1 MKLILNI
8 DVPDLKPAI
17 EFYCAALG
25 LTHTR
30 TLDHD
35 TAELTGASSTIYL
48 LQKGGG
54 TQAVQSPPVARHYQ
68 RHWTPVHL
76 HVGAAHVSARVALL
90 DVEALPP
97 GATALAQIVT
107 DRPIGA
113 VRGDKLIVDLTT
125 GVSRVESGKNG
136 TGRVQGLFLPGS
148 QPGATAPDAKP
159 DTRSDARSSGNAGTA
174 PAVGLPRPLQL
185 KPPN

>member
-54 TQAVQSPPVARHYQ
+54 TQAVQSPPAR
-68 RHWTPVHL
+68 
-76 HVGAAHVSARVALL
+76 SARVITST
-90 DVEALPP
+90 
-97 GATALAQIVT
+97 GA
-107 DRPIGA
+107 DRA
-113 VRGDKLIVDLTT
+113 
-125 GVSRVESGKNG
+125 
-136 TGRVQGLFLPGS
+136 
-148 QPGATAPDAKP
+148 A
-159 DTRSDARSSGNAGTA
+159 
-174 PAVGLPRPLQL
+174 
-185 KPPN
+185 